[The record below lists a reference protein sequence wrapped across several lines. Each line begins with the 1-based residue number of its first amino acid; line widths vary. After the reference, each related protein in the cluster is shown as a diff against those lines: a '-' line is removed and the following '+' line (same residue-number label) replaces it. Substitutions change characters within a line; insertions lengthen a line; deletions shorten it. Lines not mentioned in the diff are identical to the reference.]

1 MFDDCNGFIKWN
13 MVPAVGQTVAD
24 LPLRATYGE
33 RPFPGQSRDERS
45 RQLSSST

>member
-13 MVPAVGQTVAD
+13 MVPAAGQTVPD
-24 LPLRATYGE
+24 LPLHTTCAE
-33 RPFPGQSRDERS
+33 KPFPRLARDERS